1 MSYSPYSLIRNFS
14 LGVGCIVS
22 DAQIQKGAEGFNL
35 IDHAPAADQSVFRS
49 SSHATPFLQGF
60 RGNSKVIRRLLL
72 VEHFLDYRVVHIL
85 TIVSCNNVAKFMKIL
100 YSHYNA

>member
-1 MSYSPYSLIRNFS
+1 M
-14 LGVGCIVS
+14 GCIVS

-35 IDHAPAADQSVFRS
+35 IDHAPAADQSVFRPAA
-49 SSHATPFLQGF
+49 HATPFLQGF
-60 RGNSKVIRRLLL
+60 RGNSKVVRRLLL

-85 TIVSCNNVAKFMKIL
+85 TIVNCNNVAKFMKIL

>member
-14 LGVGCIVS
+14 LGVGCVVT
-22 DAQIQKGAEGFNL
+22 DTEIQKGAESINL

-60 RGNSKVIRRLLL
+60 RGNSKVVRRLLL
-72 VEHFLDYRVVHIL
+72 VEYFLNYRVVHIL
-85 TIVSCNNVAKFMKIL
+85 TIVNCNNVAKIMKTL
-100 YSHYNA
+100 YSHYYA